1 MSPSSWSLPLRKC
14 GLKYLIESICID
26 WYSVTS
32 LAEVWIEISQ
42 SFRHIHPVHV
52 TSLAEV
58 WIEIAS
64 WLALSA
70 SATSLP
76 LRKCGLKYDRNE
88 GCNQWG
94 QSLPL
99 RKCGL
104 KSAFSSAKKERER
117 SLPLRKCGLKL
128 CIQWSNGQA
137 LCHFPCG
144 SVDWNYAGR
153 IIISN
158 PLSHFPCGSVDWN
171 LRGGWSG
178 LIVVGHFPCGSVDWN
193 SIRIPFT
200 VYSWPSLPSRKCG
213 LKYWAVLHMGIRGVS
228 AIIINIIKTY
238 WNPWICL
245 IFIFTS
251 WEIPMQPFCW
261 RIVLIQKVFRI
272 CRTCQGN
279 YIRRCLWRYTGN
291 YRRLSG
297 RTGTIYWRSYSKREE
312 RSVLWLFRNDWN
324 RLNSGGI
331 FQRSMMKNRIVVIE
345 KSTNKNRTFVLFSCV
360 NLYTF
365 KNLFDIIGTVTRTNS
380 KKYDRTGG

>member
-1 MSPSSWSLPLRKC
+1 MPSLPL
-14 GLKYLIESICID
+14 
-26 WYSVTS
+26 
-32 LAEVWIEISQ
+32 
-42 SFRHIHPVHV
+42 
-52 TSLAEV
+52 
-58 WIEIAS
+58 
-64 WLALSA
+64 
-70 SATSLP
+70 
-76 LRKCGLKYDRNE
+76 
-88 GCNQWG
+88 
-94 QSLPL
+94 
-99 RKCGL
+99 
-104 KSAFSSAKKERER
+104 
-117 SLPLRKCGLKL
+117 
-128 CIQWSNGQA
+128 
-137 LCHFPCG
+137 
-144 SVDWNYAGR
+144 
-153 IIISN
+153 
-158 PLSHFPCGSVDWN
+158 
-171 LRGGWSG
+171 
-178 LIVVGHFPCGSVDWN
+178 
-193 SIRIPFT
+193 
-200 VYSWPSLPSRKCG
+200 RKCG

>member
-1 MSPSSWSLPLRKC
+1 MEKNTAQSRVTSLAEVW
-14 GLKYLIESICID
+14 IEIITIGRTFVPAL
-26 WYSVTS
+26 VTS
-32 LAEVWIEISQ
+32 LAEVWIEISLQ
-42 SFRHIHPVHV
+42 QLYTPSHTV

-58 WIEIAS
+58 WIEIFVK
-64 WLALSA
+64 SA
-70 SATSLP
+70 WGWEYESLP
-76 LRKCGLKYDRNE
+76 L
-88 GCNQWG
+88 
-94 QSLPL
+94 
-99 RKCGL
+99 
-104 KSAFSSAKKERER
+104 
-117 SLPLRKCGLKL
+117 
-128 CIQWSNGQA
+128 
-137 LCHFPCG
+137 
-144 SVDWNYAGR
+144 
-153 IIISN
+153 
-158 PLSHFPCGSVDWN
+158 
-171 LRGGWSG
+171 
-178 LIVVGHFPCGSVDWN
+178 
-193 SIRIPFT
+193 
-200 VYSWPSLPSRKCG
+200 RKCG

-291 YRRLSG
+291 HRRLSG